1 MRNFAFSLGVL
12 LLFAASAGAQ
22 SNQQIS
28 PSPLS
33 PLSEY
38 ALNAPAE
45 PVGCSVNQRSA
56 IAGRSPSGRAVSRTS
71 AAAGCRWRLSK
82 YSFQLYGGYTF
93 MRFFEAPHVT
103 QNQNGFNFGA
113 VYYYRSGFVGAEGEM
128 TGDVRVSVGR

>member
-45 PVGCSVNQRSA
+45 PVV
-56 IAGRSPSGRAVSRTS
+56 VSTS
-71 AAAGCRWRLSK
+71 AAALPAEALPAAPSPAPAPQQDVAGVYAK
-82 YSFQLYGGYTF
+82 YSFELYGGYTF

-103 QNQNGFNFGA
+103 QTQN
-113 VYYYRSGFVGAEGEM
+113 
-128 TGDVRVSVGR
+128 